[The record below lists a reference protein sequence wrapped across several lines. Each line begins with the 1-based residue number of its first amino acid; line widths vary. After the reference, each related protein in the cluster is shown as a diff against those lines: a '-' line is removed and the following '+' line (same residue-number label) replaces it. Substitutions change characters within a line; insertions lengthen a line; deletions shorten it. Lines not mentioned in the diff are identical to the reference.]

1 LVILGITLIFSFFV
15 TYFATPTFI
24 KFFKEIGTES
34 NDVHKQKKTLI
45 PMGGGICAISG
56 VLSGIFLYIALN
68 TFILKNSTGF
78 IELFSAVASILLIT
92 ISGFFDDLASKQV
105 KYEGFTYKK
114 GLKQW
119 QKPLLTLPAVIPL
132 MVINAGVTSMSIP
145 IFGVI
150 DFGLIYPLLIVPI
163 GIIGC
168 ANMVNLLGGFNGLEA
183 TLGVIYTLSLG
194 LFSFYIGETISGVI
208 LLSTTA
214 SLLAF
219 LIFNYYPA
227 KVFPGDSLTYLLG
240 GIVAVCAILANM
252 EKFALMTMSLFLLE
266 GLLKARS
273 LIDLKKFASSLGIY
287 DKNTG
292 LIKPKYNKIYSLT
305 HLAMGKN
312 GSTEQQV
319 VIKLAILQTII
330 ALIPWILYK

>member
-1 LVILGITLIFSFFV
+1 M
-15 TYFATPTFI
+15 FI
-24 KFFKEIGTES
+24 KFFKEIGVES
-34 NDVHKQKKTLI
+34 NDVHKAKKLLV
-45 PMGGGICAISG
+45 PMGGGICALSG
-56 VLSGIFLYIALN
+56 ILFGIFLYIALN
-68 TFILKNSTGF
+68 TFILKNSVGF

-132 MVINAGVTSMSIP
+132 MVINAGTTAMNIP
-145 IFGVI
+145 IFGLV
-150 DFGLIYPLLIVPI
+150 DFGLIYPLIIVPI

-168 ANMVNLLGGFNGLEA
+168 ANMVNLLGGFNGLET
-183 TLGVIYTLSLG
+183 TLGIIYTLNLG

-214 SLLAF
+214 SLIAF
-219 LIFNYYPA
+219 LIFNFYPA

-252 EKFALMTMSLFLLE
+252 EKFALLTMSLFVIE
-266 GLLKARS
+266 GVLKARS
-273 LIDLKKFASSLGIY
+273 LIDLKKFASSLGIL

-292 LIKPKYNKIYSLT
+292 LITPKYSKIYSLT
-305 HLAMGKN
+305 HLAMGKK

-319 VIKLAILQTII
+319 VIKLAIIQVMI
-330 ALIPWILYK
+330 AIIPWLLYK